1 MQKPQCTAAELETV
15 MERYG
20 NMVYR
25 LAYAQTRSKIDAD
38 DLYQEVFLRYLQKA
52 PRFESAEHQRAWL
65 LRVTA
70 NCAKKHHSSAWNRH
84 TVPLEDK
91 YVYSDPE
98 ASELDAALEALPPK
112 YRAVIHLFYYEGCS
126 AAEMARMLNVR
137 ESTLRTQ
144 LTRARRLLAQQLKGE
159 DYV

>member
-1 MQKPQCTAAELETV
+1 MKKPQCTAAELETV

-20 NMVYR
+20 TMVYR
-25 LAYAQTRSKIDAD
+25 LAYAQTRSKSDAD

-52 PRFESAEHQRAWL
+52 PDFENEEHRRAWL

-70 NCAKKHHSSAWNRH
+70 NCAKKHWNSAWNRH

-91 YVYSDPE
+91 YVYSEPE
-98 ASELDAALEALPPK
+98 ASELDAALEALPSR
-112 YRAVIHLFYYEGCS
+112 YRTVIHLFYYEGCS
-126 AAEMARMLNVR
+126 VADMARLLECR

-159 DYV
+159 KYV